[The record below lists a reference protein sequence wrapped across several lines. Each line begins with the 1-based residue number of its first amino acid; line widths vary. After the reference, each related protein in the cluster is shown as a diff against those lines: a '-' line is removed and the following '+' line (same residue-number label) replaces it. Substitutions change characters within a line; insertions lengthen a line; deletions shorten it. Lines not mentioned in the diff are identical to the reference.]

1 MGGYIEEH
9 QARLNSITSCRC
21 GETIHARSRVPE
33 EDQRSELSYAE
44 PSVVQNAS
52 SIPIPMSAP
61 LSTPPPILAAQGSTI
76 LEELDSTDVNI
87 LRQWFEAKE
96 AAIEADDL
104 RNEGEVKL
112 EEEALTPVSESFWI
126 GTIDPDTPIGEGS
139 GLTEVKDE
147 VPLLFGYCLY
157 NLLRKGFIG

>member
-9 QARLNSITSCRC
+9 QARLNSITSCHC
-21 GETIHARSRVPE
+21 GEMIRARSRVPQ

-44 PSVVQNAS
+44 PIVVQDAS
-52 SIPIPMSAP
+52 PIPIPTSAP
-61 LSTPPPILAAQGSTI
+61 LSTPPPILAAQGNAI
-76 LEELDSTDVNI
+76 LELDSTNVTT

-104 RNEGEVKL
+104 KKEREFKL

-126 GTIDPDTPIGEGS
+126 GTIDPDTPVGEGS
-139 GLTEVKDE
+139 GLTEMKDE

-157 NLLRKGFIG
+157 NR

>member
-9 QARLNSITSCRC
+9 QAQLNFITSCCC
-21 GETIHARSRVPE
+21 GETIRVRSRAPE

-44 PSVVQNAS
+44 PTVVQNAS
-52 SIPIPMSAP
+52 PISIPMSAQ
-61 LSTPPPILAAQGSTI
+61 LSTPPPTISVQAEAILDK
-76 LEELDSTDVNI
+76 LDSTDVTI

-96 AAIEADDL
+96 VVIEAEDL
-104 RNEGEVKL
+104 RKEREEKM

-126 GTIDPDTPIGEGS
+126 GTIDLDSPVGEGS

-147 VPLLFGYCLY
+147 VPLLFCYCLY
-157 NLLRKGFIG
+157 NN

>member
-1 MGGYIEEH
+1 MGSYIEEH
-9 QARLNSITSCRC
+9 QAQLNSITSCRC
-21 GETIHARSRVPE
+21 GETIRARSRVPE

-44 PSVVQNAS
+44 P
-52 SIPIPMSAP
+52 
-61 LSTPPPILAAQGSTI
+61 LAAQGNAI
-76 LEELDSTDVNI
+76 LEELDSTDVTT

-104 RNEGEVKL
+104 RKEREVKL

-126 GTIDPDTPIGEGS
+126 GTIDPDTPVGERS

-157 NLLRKGFIG
+157 NR